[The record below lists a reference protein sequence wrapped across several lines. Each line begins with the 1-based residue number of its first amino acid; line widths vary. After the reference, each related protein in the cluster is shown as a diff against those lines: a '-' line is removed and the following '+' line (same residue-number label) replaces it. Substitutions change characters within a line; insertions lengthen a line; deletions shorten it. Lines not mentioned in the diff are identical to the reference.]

1 MARIEF
7 DGVSKLFARHVQRK
21 LLRGYLH
28 GLLSRTR
35 TEDFRALDRVM
46 FRIDRGESVALVG
59 ANGAGKSTLLSLVA
73 GISSPHEGR
82 VHVAG
87 KVAALLDLGSGFHPE
102 LTGRENIHLNGALLG
117 LKRREVDAKEE
128 SIIAFAGLDEFID
141 EPLKTYSSG
150 MAMRLAFAV
159 AIELDPDILI
169 VDEVLAVG
177 DQAFQDKCLAKVRE
191 LVDAGK
197 TMLAVSHSPAMIRA
211 LCRRALWL
219 DHGRLMMDG
228 AIEDA
233 IAAYEARQRS

>member
-7 DGVSKLFARHVQRK
+7 EGVSKVFARHTQRK

-28 GLLSRTR
+28 GLLARHR
-35 TEDFRALDRVM
+35 TEKFYALKDVS
-46 FRIDRGESVALVG
+46 FQIGRGESVAIVG
-59 ANGAGKSTLLSLVA
+59 SNGAGKSTLLSLIA
-73 GISSPHEGR
+73 GISSPNEGR
-82 VHVAG
+82 VHVEG

-117 LKRREVDAKEE
+117 LKRRQVIEKEE
-128 SIIAFAGLDEFID
+128 SIIDFAGLSDFID

-150 MAMRLAFAV
+150 MTMRLAFSV

-177 DQAFQDKCLAKVRE
+177 DLAFQTKCLAKVRQFVE
-191 LVDAGK
+191 AGK
-197 TMLAVSHSPAMIRA
+197 TMLAVSHSAATIRE
-211 LCRRALWL
+211 LCRRAIWL

-228 AIEDA
+228 EIDTV
-233 IAAYEARQRS
+233 IQAYERR

>member
-7 DGVSKLFARHVQRK
+7 EGVSKVFARHTQRK

-28 GLLSRTR
+28 GLLARHR
-35 TEDFRALDRVM
+35 TEKFYALKDVS
-46 FRIDRGESVALVG
+46 FQIGRGESVAIVG
-59 ANGAGKSTLLSLVA
+59 SNGAGKSTLLSLIA
-73 GISSPHEGR
+73 GISSPNEGR
-82 VHVAG
+82 VHVEG

-117 LKRREVDAKEE
+117 LKRRQVIEKEE
-128 SIIAFAGLDEFID
+128 SIIDFAGLSDFID

-150 MAMRLAFAV
+150 MTMRLAFSV

-177 DQAFQDKCLAKVRE
+177 DLAFQTKCLAKVRQFVE
-191 LVDAGK
+191 AGK
-197 TMLAVSHSPAMIRA
+197 TMLAVSHNAATIRE
-211 LCRRALWL
+211 LCRRAIWL

-228 AIEDA
+228 EIDA
-233 IAAYEARQRS
+233 VIQAYERR